1 MFRTEDSDA
10 IGVPGLFGEGLMH
23 WQGVSRVLRSHW
35 YHLTVRITE
44 QGRST
49 EFTRM
54 IEGEHRLQ
62 QMLVQQG
69 AGEVIVDVQVVTPPW
84 MNNCDGWG
92 MERVVKVTVG
102 DDNCDFEVSL
112 IEVDSGAVYH
122 NSHRPGFQIQSLQ
135 NCRPIFLETM
145 IRSV

>member
-44 QGRST
+44 QGRSS

-54 IEGEHRLQ
+54 IEGEQRLQ

-69 AGEVIVDVQVVTPPW
+69 AGAVIVDVQVVTPPW
-84 MNNCDGWG
+84 MNNCDGWRMG
-92 MERVVKVTVG
+92 RVVKVTVG
-102 DDNCDFEVSL
+102 DDNDFEVTL
-112 IEVDSGAVYH
+112 IELDSGAVYH
-122 NSHRPGFQIQSLQ
+122 NSHHPGFQIQSLK

-145 IRSV
+145 IRSA

>member
-54 IEGEHRLQ
+54 IEGERRLQ
-62 QMLVQQG
+62 QMLVQQSQ
-69 AGEVIVDVQVVTPPW
+69 GEVIVDVQVVSPPW

-92 MERVVKVTVG
+92 MDRVVKVTIG
-102 DDNCDFEVSL
+102 DDNNDFEVSV
-112 IEVDSGAVYH
+112 IEVVSGSVYH
-122 NSHRPGFQIQSLQ
+122 TSHRAGFQIESLK
-135 NCRPIFLETM
+135 NRRPVFLEGM
-145 IRSV
+145 IRSA

>member
-23 WQGVSRVLRSHW
+23 WQGVSRVIRSHW

-44 QGRST
+44 QGRSA

-62 QMLVQQG
+62 QLLVQQN

-92 MERVVKVTVG
+92 MYRVVQVIVG
-102 DDNCDFEVSL
+102 DDDNDFEVSL
-112 IEVDSGAVYH
+112 IEVESGSVYH
-122 NSHRPGFQIQSLQ
+122 TSHRPGFQIESLKKR
-135 NCRPIFLETM
+135 RPVFLSSM
-145 IRSV
+145 IRSA

>member
-10 IGVPGLFGEGLMH
+10 IGIPGLFGEGLMH

-54 IEGEHRLQ
+54 IEGEHKLQ
-62 QMLVQQG
+62 QMLVQQS
-69 AGEVIVDVQVVTPPW
+69 AEEMIVDVCVVTPPW
-84 MNNCDGWG
+84 MNSRDGWS
-92 MERVVKVTVG
+92 MDRVVKVTVG
-102 DDNCDFEVSL
+102 DDGDDFEVCL
-112 IEVDSGAVYH
+112 IEVKTGLVYH
-122 NSHRPGFQIQSLQ
+122 TSHRPGFQIESLK
-135 NCRPIFLETM
+135 NRRPVFLESM
-145 IRSV
+145 IRSA

>member
-23 WQGVSRVLRSHW
+23 WKGVSRVLKSHW

-44 QGRST
+44 QGSST

-62 QMLVQQG
+62 QMLVQQS

-84 MNNCDGWG
+84 MSKCDGWG
-92 MERVVKVTVG
+92 MDRVIKVTVG
-102 DDNCDFEVSL
+102 EDNDDFEVCL
-112 IEVDSGAVYH
+112 IEVDSGSVYH
-122 NSHRPGFQIQSLQ
+122 NSHRPGFQIESLT
-135 NCRPIFLETM
+135 NRRLIFLETM
-145 IRSV
+145 IRSG